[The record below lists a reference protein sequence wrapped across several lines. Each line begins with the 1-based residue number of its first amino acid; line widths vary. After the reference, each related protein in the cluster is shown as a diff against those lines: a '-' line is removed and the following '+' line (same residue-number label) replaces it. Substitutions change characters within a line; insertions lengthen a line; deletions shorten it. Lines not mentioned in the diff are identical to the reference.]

1 MYFCRKRKERDSML
15 KHGGG
20 TLQISGLVPKQQ
32 QNVGTPAN
40 ENEAGDLPR
49 TRGSDRRSPDIKR
62 GREDRMARTDEHGL
76 YNTDIE
82 KVGTNT

>member
-1 MYFCRKRKERDSML
+1 ML

-20 TLQISGLVPKQQ
+20 TLKISELVSKQQ

-49 TRGSDRRSPDIKR
+49 TLGSDRRSPDIKR
-62 GREDRMARTDEHGL
+62 GRDDRKARTDEHGL

-82 KVGTNT
+82 KGGTHT